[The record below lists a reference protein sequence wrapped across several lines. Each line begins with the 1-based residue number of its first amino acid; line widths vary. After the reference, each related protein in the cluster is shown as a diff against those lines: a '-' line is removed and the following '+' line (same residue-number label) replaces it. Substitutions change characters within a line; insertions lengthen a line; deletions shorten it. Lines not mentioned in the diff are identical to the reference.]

1 MRIVKTPRRDASSPR
16 LATPILS
23 FVGDSARARQ
33 RIRVD
38 LIPVRYMAEGREAI
52 GHLKNVSRAGIFVRA
67 RELPAPGAAVSLQF
81 RSPSG
86 ELVDARGEVCWTT
99 DGLLD
104 GDVPPGFG
112 IRLHEPPR
120 QYWEFLRWVLT
131 QVDEDKGDERQ
142 VL

>member
-1 MRIVKTPRRDASSPR
+1 MRILRILSRGTSSLCVP
-16 LATPILS
+16 TPILS
-23 FVGDSARARQ
+23 FVSDSARVRQ

-38 LIPVRYMAEGREAI
+38 LIPVRFMAGGREAI
-52 GHLKNVSRAGIFVRA
+52 GHLKNVSRAGIFIRA
-67 RELPAPGAAVSLQF
+67 QELPAPGAAVSLQF
-81 RSPSG
+81 RSPNG
-86 ELVDARGEVCWTT
+86 DLVDARGEVCWTT

-104 GDVPPGFG
+104 PDAPRGFG

-131 QVDEDKGDERQ
+131 QADQDKRDETQ